1 MPGIEEYVRE
11 TEEVEVYVGRQ
22 GQGQDV
28 GAEGQTV
35 AGGIGGGEVGS
46 TSTTAARRY
55 HQRYPASLLLEFAR
69 KFEYQIIRK
78 PRSEMLTYDSEPQC
92 SDKTP

>member
-1 MPGIEEYVRE
+1 VPGIEEYVRE

-55 HQRYPASLLLEFAR
+55 HSATPASLLEFAR
-69 KFEYQIIRK
+69 KASISNTKKTMETQIRNVDL
-78 PRSEMLTYDSEPQC
+78 RQRTTVQ
-92 SDKTP
+92 